1 LFRDSDFEFTMLIIG
16 VVGQIASGKGILVSY
31 LTEKLGFTSF
41 SLSSAVHR
49 EIEKKGI
56 KKYTRQMLQ
65 DVGDEMRRR
74 EGDEVLARRVIEAIQ
89 KQTIEDR
96 KLKIGLEGRKSKVKK
111 NLFSIF
117 NYQPPSSIFYH
128 RQSIIIDGIRNPAE
142 IEFLRNNSNFILI
155 GVKANRELRFKRLL
169 FRGKEWDPKTYEDFL
184 KVDRRDIGV
193 GQNKSGQQV
202 GKCLAYCD
210 YMLTN
215 NKDVKDF
222 QGKVEKLMK
231 KIVYN

>member
-1 LFRDSDFEFTMLIIG
+1 MEYICNMLIIG

-41 SLSSAVHR
+41 SLSSAVRR

-96 KLKIGLEGRKSKVKK
+96 KSKVKK

-142 IEFLRNNSNFILI
+142 IEFLKKNSNFILI
-155 GVKANRELRFKRLL
+155 GVKASRELRFKRVLL
-169 FRGKEWDPKTYEDFL
+169 RGKKWDPKTYEDFL
-184 KVDRRDIGV
+184 KVDRRDIGI

>member
-1 LFRDSDFEFTMLIIG
+1 MEYICNMLIIG

-65 DVGDEMRRR
+65 DMGDELRR
-74 EGDEVLARRVIEAIQ
+74 EFGDEVLAQRIIKAINEKKKDKIVIE
-89 KQTIEDR
+89 
-96 KLKIGLEGRKSKVKK
+96 
-111 NLFSIF
+111 
-117 NYQPPSSIFYH
+117 
-128 RQSIIIDGIRNPAE
+128 GIRNPGE

-155 GVKANRELRFKRLL
+155 GVKAIRKLRYKRLL
-169 FRGKEWDPKTYEDFL
+169 IRGKKWDPKTYEEFL
-184 KVDRRDIGV
+184 IVDKRDIGID
-193 GQNKSGQQV
+193 QNNSGQQV

-210 YMLTN
+210 YVLTN
-215 NKDVKDF
+215 NKDLKDF
-222 QGKVEKLMK
+222 QRKVERLMGKLLNIK
-231 KIVYN
+231 S

>member
-1 LFRDSDFEFTMLIIG
+1 MEYICNMFIIG
-16 VVGQIASGKGILVSY
+16 VVGQIASGKGILVKY
-31 LTEKLGFTSF
+31 LIEKLGFISY

-89 KQTIEDR
+89 KQTIED
-96 KLKIGLEGRKSKVKK
+96 RKSKVKK

>member
-1 LFRDSDFEFTMLIIG
+1 MEYICNMLIIG

-96 KLKIGLEGRKSKVKK
+96 KSKVKK

-169 FRGKEWDPKTYEDFL
+169 FRGKEWDPKTYNDFV
-184 KVDRRDIGV
+184 KVDRRDLGV
-193 GQNKSGQQV
+193 DQNKSGQQV

-210 YMLTN
+210 YVLTN
-215 NKDVKDF
+215 NKDLGDF
-222 QGKVEKLMK
+222 EK
-231 KIVYN
+231 KIKKLNNMYLSSK

>member
-1 LFRDSDFEFTMLIIG
+1 MLIIG

-96 KLKIGLEGRKSKVKK
+96 KSKVKK

-169 FRGKEWDPKTYEDFL
+169 FRGKEWDPKTYNDFV
-184 KVDRRDIGV
+184 KVDRRDLGV
-193 GQNKSGQQV
+193 DQNKSGQQV

-210 YMLTN
+210 YVLTN
-215 NKDVKDF
+215 NKDLGDF
-222 QGKVEKLMK
+222 EK
-231 KIVYN
+231 KIKKLNNMYLSSK

>member
-1 LFRDSDFEFTMLIIG
+1 MFIIG
-16 VVGQIASGKGILVSY
+16 VVGQIASGKGILVKY
-31 LTEKLGFTSF
+31 LIEKLGFISY

-74 EGDEVLARRVIEAIQ
+74 EGGEVLARRVIEQ
-89 KQTIEDR
+89 LNQSESVKSV
-96 KLKIGLEGRKSKVKK
+96 IGNR
-111 NLFSIF
+111 F
-117 NYQPPSSIFYH
+117 
-128 RQSIIIDGIRNPAE
+128 IIDGIRNPAE

-169 FRGKEWDPKTYEDFL
+169 FRGKEWDPKSYEDFL
-184 KVDRRDIGV
+184 KVDRRDLGV
-193 GQNKSGQQV
+193 GQQKSGQQV

-210 YMLTN
+210 YVLTN
-215 NKDVKDF
+215 NKNIKDF
-222 QGKVEKLMK
+222 EK
-231 KIVYN
+231 KIKKLNNMYLSSK